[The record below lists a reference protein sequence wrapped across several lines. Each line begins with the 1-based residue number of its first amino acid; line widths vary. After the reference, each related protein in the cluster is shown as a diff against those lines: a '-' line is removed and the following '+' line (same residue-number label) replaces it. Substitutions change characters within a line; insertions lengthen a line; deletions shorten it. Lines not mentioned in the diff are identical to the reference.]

1 MLKRVFRP
9 FPQLIIALIC
19 MGAGTVLDG
28 IVFVKMMGFLDYA
41 LVGDMESLKAQI
53 PMFLLQATLLIP
65 IGLLGNITKSWFRK
79 DANLSMKRY
88 YIKGVFKKNISEFQ
102 QENTAN
108 YISRLTNDCNTLDT
122 NFVEGIFTVFN
133 GIVNCSVAIWIL
145 STVGKGMITFA
156 LSITLVTA
164 VVSIL
169 LSRPVSKK
177 VKERSDEFDGYTSY
191 IKEVLSAFHIVKN
204 NNLQDKVT
212 KDFYQKSEEI
222 QNKGYAIEKT
232 YTFINA
238 LQNGAFS
245 LMIYLGLCFLTYQ
258 AIKGNITAA
267 GALTV
272 SQGIQRIAWP
282 LMMMSE
288 AVPKIFASK
297 DLGNKIKESLLNKV
311 ELEEDITLD
320 EFKDK
325 IELQDVAFSYADAEN
340 SKKTLEHVNMELKKN
355 GKYLIVGPSG
365 GGKSTL
371 LKLLRK
377 YFNESEGS
385 IMLDGKPLS
394 RIKKEDYFSLIAN
407 VEQQV
412 FIFEDTLRNNITLYK
427 EYSEEEIS
435 QAIEVAGLSSF
446 VENLPEGLDTMIYD
460 NGKNISGG
468 ERSRI
473 VIARAML
480 AKASILFMDEAFA
493 ALDMERAREIEQTI
507 LNLKNIT
514 VINVSHVIFKDT
526 KSQYD
531 KVFHVKGTVIAES

>member
-1 MLKRVFRP
+1 MLKRALRP

-19 MGAGTVLDG
+19 LAAGSILEGVVL
-28 IVFVKMMGFLDYA
+28 VKMMGFIDYA
-41 LVGDMESLKAQI
+41 LVGDTATIKAEIPGFLLKAC
-53 PMFLLQATLLIP
+53 LLVP
-65 IGLLGNITKSWFRK
+65 VGLLGTVTKSWFRK
-79 DANLSMKRY
+79 DANLSMKGF
-88 YIKGVFKKNISEFQ
+88 YIRGIFRKNISEFQ
-102 QENTAN
+102 QENTAT

-122 NFVEGIFTVFN
+122 NFVDGIFTVFN
-133 GIVNCSVAIWIL
+133 GITNFFVAIWIL
-145 STVGKGMITFA
+145 STVGKGMIGFA
-156 LSITLVTA
+156 LTITIVTA
-164 VVSIL
+164 VVSML

-177 VKERSDEFDGYTSY
+177 VKERSDHFDGYTSY
-191 IKEVLSAFHIVKN
+191 IKEVLSAFHIVKS
-204 NNLQDKVT
+204 NNLKDKVT
-212 KDFYQKSEEI
+212 KDYYEKSTEI
-222 QNKGYAIEKT
+222 QHKGYVIEKI

-238 LQNGAFS
+238 LQNGTFS

-267 GALTV
+267 GALIV
-272 SQGIQRIAWP
+272 SQAIQRIAWP

-288 AVPKIFASK
+288 AMPKIFASK
-297 DLGNKIKESLLNKV
+297 DLGKKINESLLNKNNH
-311 ELEEDITLD
+311 EENISLH
-320 EFKDK
+320 EFNDK
-325 IELQDVAFSYADAEN
+325 IELKDVGFVYEDAED
-340 SKKTLEHVNMELKKN
+340 KTKTLHNVNMELKKN

-377 YFNESEGS
+377 YYDATEGNLL
-385 IMLDGKPLS
+385 IDGKPLADV
-394 RIKKEDYFSLIAN
+394 KKEDYFSLIAN

-412 FIFEDTLRNNITLYK
+412 FIFEDTLKNNITLYK
-427 EYSEEEIS
+427 EYSKDKIKE
-435 QAIEVAGLSSF
+435 AIEVAGLTSF
-446 VENLPEGLDTMIYD
+446 VENLPDGLDTMIYD

-493 ALDMERAREIEQTI
+493 ALDMERAKEIEQTI

-531 KVFHVKGTVIAES
+531 KVFHVKGTVTEG

>member
-1 MLKRVFRP
+1 
-9 FPQLIIALIC
+9 

>member
-1 MLKRVFRP
+1 MLKRALRP

-19 MGAGTVLDG
+19 LAAGAILEGVVL
-28 IVFVKMMGFLDYA
+28 VKMMGFLDYA
-41 LVGDMESLKAQI
+41 LVGDIATIKAEI
-53 PMFLLQATLLIP
+53 PGFLLQACLLVP
-65 IGLLGNITKSWFRK
+65 VSLLGTVTKSWFRK
-79 DANLSMKRY
+79 DANLSMKGF
-88 YIKGVFKKNISEFQ
+88 YIRGIFKKNISEFQ
-102 QENTAN
+102 KENTAI

-122 NFVEGIFTVFN
+122 NFVDGIFTVFN
-133 GIVNCSVAIWIL
+133 GITNFCVAIWIL
-145 STVGKGMITFA
+145 STVGKGMIGFA
-156 LSITLVTA
+156 LSITIVTA
-164 VVSIL
+164 VVSML
-169 LSRPVSKK
+169 LSRPVSTK
-177 VKERSDEFDGYTSY
+177 VKERSDQFDGYTSY
-191 IKEVLSAFHIVKN
+191 IKEVLSAFHIVKS
-204 NNLQDKVT
+204 NNLKDKVT
-212 KDFYQKSEEI
+212 KDYYEKSAEI
-222 QNKGYAIEKT
+222 QHKGYVIEKI

-238 LQNGAFS
+238 LQNGSFS
-245 LMIYLGLCFLTYQ
+245 LMIYLGLCYLTYQ

-272 SQGIQRIAWP
+272 SQAIQRIAWP

-288 AVPKIFASK
+288 AMPKIFASK
-297 DLGNKIKESLLNKV
+297 DLGKKINESLLNKNNH
-311 ELEEDITLD
+311 EENISLH
-320 EFKDK
+320 EFSDK
-325 IELQDVAFSYADAEN
+325 IELKDVGFVYDDAED
-340 SKKTLEHVNMELKKN
+340 KAKTLNNVNMELKKN

-377 YFNESEGS
+377 YYDATEGELL
-385 IMLDGKPLS
+385 IDGKPLADV
-394 RIKKEDYFSLIAN
+394 KKEDYFSLIAN

-412 FIFEDTLRNNITLYK
+412 FIFEDTLKNNITLYK
-427 EYSEEEIS
+427 EYTDEEIKE
-435 QAIEVAGLSSF
+435 AIEVAGLTSF
-446 VENLPEGLDTMIYD
+446 VENLPDGLDTMIYD

-493 ALDMERAREIEQTI
+493 ALDMERAKEIEQTI

-531 KVFHVKGTVIAES
+531 KVFHVKGTVTES